1 MEINEENNQTQVDDG
16 SFLDMGEPTPLE
28 KRTEEIFGLTPN
40 IARPGFVPL
49 PMKQA
54 DGTRKLTAPV
64 ALYEPL
70 KFITSALHVMKG
82 GGVTEEEIINFGLT
96 FSGASVVSNISRKS
110 VKGIGDILQ
119 TKKGIKANQK
129 DLNEFE
135 KGVFHSDAGDL
146 PYKTPINFKNP
157 INYDPYNSTDEALKI
172 RYDQIKYKNF
182 VTPFKD
188 KLSGEYPANVGSRKI
203 ADFYDRGNPLS
214 TMGGHFNISSN
225 FSYLYQGKVSK
236 EVLNKLFDFRIPKHQ
251 RKLRTALNGKKDMFP
266 FTYNQKSGT
275 VTYRNAN
282 ELIDSPDFKNG
293 HWELMEDP
301 RIVEALQQRDFSG
314 SIVTEM
320 YTTNGAAQRLS
331 QLHLYEGDSVTDL
344 KLVQDTL
351 PNMRDRI
358 DYLKKNQKMWKRAVD
373 EDPTE
378 NNETQLRKINQA
390 INFVESLIVKKTGK
404 RSTDVSEN
412 IAFKNLK
419 SRKEKLENTVDS
431 GKVVPINSKT
441 KLKELEQSMEL
452 LSTKTDDLAKVN
464 KGIDRYQ
471 AGLDAGKLPEGDP
484 RLGEGNVRNMFPN
497 KKEQP
502 LSKRF
507 YEDTPETKLL
517 LRGEGRYNIEVKD
530 GGGFGEYKNLKD
542 RIPEIGDSLY
552 HETNLQGM
560 RSIFKEI
567 MFVGRRVHRN
577 LDIYTSDNLDLALG
591 QKGKGFMVE
600 FDPVSVQGRP
610 NTKPGLDFVE
620 SIGGGSEYRIT
631 TATRASIKAIH
642 VPDAKTLNKLKKSL
656 YPPGDRQ
663 IGKSYHTDKNG
674 KSKWFDFDNAQP
686 TENGFRIPLLGKD

>member
-1 MEINEENNQTQVDDG
+1 MMEINEENNQTQVDDG

-28 KRTEEIFGLTPN
+28 QKTEEIFGLTPDADRPN
-40 IARPGFVPL
+40 IL
-49 PMKQA
+49 PMPYKQE
-54 DGTRKLTAPV
+54 DGTRKLTAPTW
-64 ALYEPL
+64 LYEAAKAFTAPG
-70 KFITSALHVMKG
+70 FAVEG
-82 GGVTEEEIINFGLT
+82 GDVSEEEVINFGLT

-110 VKGIGDILQ
+110 VKSIGDIRQ

-129 DLNEFE
+129 DLKEFG

-146 PYKTPINFKNP
+146 PYKTPTNFKNP
-157 INYDPYNSTDEALKI
+157 IKYDPYNSTDEALKI
-172 RYDQIKYKNF
+172 RYDQIEYKNF

-188 KLSGEYPANVGSRKI
+188 KLSGEYPVNVGTRGV

-251 RKLRTALNGKKDMFP
+251 KKLRTALNGKKNMFP

-331 QLHLYEGDSVTDL
+331 QLHLYKGDSVTDL

-351 PNMRDRI
+351 PNMRDRM
-358 DYLKKNQKMWKRAVD
+358 DHLKKNQKMWKRAVD

-378 NNETQLRKINQA
+378 ASETQLRKINQA

-419 SRKEKLENTVDS
+419 SRKEKLEDTVES

-484 RLGEGNVRNMFPN
+484 RLGEGNVRNLFPR
-497 KKEQP
+497 KI
-502 LSKRF
+502 
-507 YEDTPETKLL
+507 D
-517 LRGEGRYNIEVKD
+517 EVD
-530 GGGFGEYKNLKD
+530 E
-542 RIPEIGDSLY
+542 
-552 HETNLQGM
+552 
-560 RSIFKEI
+560 
-567 MFVGRRVHRN
+567 
-577 LDIYTSDNLDLALG
+577 
-591 QKGKGFMVE
+591 
-600 FDPVSVQGRP
+600 
-610 NTKPGLDFVE
+610 
-620 SIGGGSEYRIT
+620 
-631 TATRASIKAIH
+631 
-642 VPDAKTLNKLKKSL
+642 
-656 YPPGDRQ
+656 
-663 IGKSYHTDKNG
+663 
-674 KSKWFDFDNAQP
+674 
-686 TENGFRIPLLGKD
+686 